1 MTARGRLPPRPRAVP
16 GSAVP
21 GGAGTTAG
29 PAAGSGAA
37 PPRTTAH
44 RRPARA
50 APPSGARGHRPR
62 TASARR
68 DRPRLPGAA
77 RQAGPRTGPPRATS
91 PAARGRT
98 AAARDD
104 RGPLGARTG
113 PRRQP
118 RLPARP
124 GPRRPHRPLDSAG
137 LRRAATRTSFD
148 AALAALRDG
157 DPGPAG
163 WDRCLALAADH
174 PHALELT
181 GRSYLAHD
189 AVDPPPAHR
198 QVVAALRERGTSTA
212 ALIAVMI
219 VGACCTRTQWAAPGR
234 TNWPRWPATRPRA
247 SPRPPSSPGWGDPRP
262 RQVPP
267 ADPAAGAGDAARC
280 RGRDPVTAPGTWP
293 RPRHRARRRTGTV
306 RGR

>member
-1 MTARGRLPPRPRAVP
+1 MRAV
-16 GSAVP
+16 
-21 GGAGTTAG
+21 TALEPRQRAEIVRAYLERHG
-29 PAAGSGAA
+29 RRALVRARLA
-37 PPRTTAH
+37 PLLPLHEAEPLLRGMTEAH
-44 RRPARA
+44 WVRERVLADSHVSRPA
-50 APPSGARGHRPR
+50 
-62 TASARR
+62 
-68 DRPRLPGAA
+68 
-77 RQAGPRTGPPRATS
+77 
-91 PAARGRT
+91 PALDALT
-98 AAARDD
+98 D
-104 RGPLGARTG
+104 
-113 PRRQP
+113 
-118 RLPARP
+118 
-124 GPRRPHRPLDSAG
+124 PLDSAG